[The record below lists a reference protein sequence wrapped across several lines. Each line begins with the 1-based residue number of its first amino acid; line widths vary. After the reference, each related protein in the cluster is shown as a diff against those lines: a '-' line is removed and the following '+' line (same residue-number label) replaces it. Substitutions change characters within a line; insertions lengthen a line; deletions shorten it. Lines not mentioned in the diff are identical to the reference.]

1 MKEYYDNVD
10 IGNVIGEDDDGNDGG
25 DGIQGQRNNIVV
37 IDNKKYIYT

>member
-1 MKEYYDNVD
+1 MKEYYDNID
-10 IGNVIGEDDDGNDGG
+10 IGNVIGEDGNGG